1 MKMDFFNLVT
11 YNLYAH
17 LKCKKSHILLVK
29 PREFRTELKDAHK
42 IVSFV
47 NLPENA
53 IKWAL
58 ILR

>member
-1 MKMDFFNLVT
+1 MEE
-11 YNLYAH
+11 
-17 LKCKKSHILLVK
+17 
-29 PREFRTELKDAHK
+29 REFKASLKDIST

-58 ILR
+58 ILK

>member
-1 MKMDFFNLVT
+1 MEE
-11 YNLYAH
+11 
-17 LKCKKSHILLVK
+17 
-29 PREFRTELKDAHK
+29 REFITNLKDVSK

-58 ILR
+58 ILK

>member
-1 MKMDFFNLVT
+1 MNMKELDFK
-11 YNLYAH
+11 A
-17 LKCKKSHILLVK
+17 
-29 PREFRTELKDAHK
+29 ELKDTQK
-42 IVSFV
+42 IVSFI

>member
-1 MKMDFFNLVT
+1 MEERVYKAD
-11 YNLYAH
+11 
-17 LKCKKSHILLVK
+17 
-29 PREFRTELKDAHK
+29 LKDVSK

-58 ILR
+58 ILK

>member
-1 MKMDFFNLVT
+1 MEERVFKVNLK
-11 YNLYAH
+11 NM
-17 LKCKKSHILLVK
+17 SM
-29 PREFRTELKDAHK
+29 

-58 ILR
+58 ILK

>member
-1 MKMDFFNLVT
+1 MNMKRL
-11 YNLYAH
+11 
-17 LKCKKSHILLVK
+17 
-29 PREFRTELKDAHK
+29 EFKTELKDTQK
-42 IVSFV
+42 IVSII

>member
-1 MKMDFFNLVT
+1 MKKLE
-11 YNLYAH
+11 
-17 LKCKKSHILLVK
+17 LK
-29 PREFRTELKDAHK
+29 TELKDAQK
-42 IVSFV
+42 IVSTI

>member
-1 MKMDFFNLVT
+1 VEKLV
-11 YNLYAH
+11 YVSMEERVFKAN
-17 LKCKKSHILLVK
+17 
-29 PREFRTELKDAHK
+29 LKDVPL

-58 ILR
+58 ILK

>member
-1 MKMDFFNLVT
+1 MEERVFKAN
-11 YNLYAH
+11 
-17 LKCKKSHILLVK
+17 
-29 PREFRTELKDAHK
+29 LKDVPL

-58 ILR
+58 ILK

>member
-1 MKMDFFNLVT
+1 MEERVFKAD
-11 YNLYAH
+11 
-17 LKCKKSHILLVK
+17 
-29 PREFRTELKDAHK
+29 LKDAPK

-58 ILR
+58 ILK

>member
-1 MKMDFFNLVT
+1 MEDRVFKAN
-11 YNLYAH
+11 
-17 LKCKKSHILLVK
+17 
-29 PREFRTELKDAHK
+29 LKDVQM

-58 ILR
+58 ILK